1 MSRNLLLFLYGAPNL
16 VGALLGMSGLGLYFG
31 GIINRYW
38 LFIVIGLYVAGVLV
52 TPKRQALN
60 VSLHQDELTVDAV
73 RETLEN
79 FIERVRRQVP
89 KEVLVKI
96 EHLKEAIFTI
106 LPKLD
111 ARVGSA
117 ESAYIV
123 RQTALEFLPEAL
135 QNYLNL
141 PPAFANVHPLKD
153 GKTAKTLLLEQLDLL
168 AKTMDQMVEDVH
180 RDDAEKLLVHGRFLE
195 ERFRKVEVLSL

>member
-1 MSRNLLLFLYGAPNL
+1 VSQNVLLFLYGTPNL
-16 VGALLGMSGLGLYFG
+16 VGSLLGLSGLGLYFG
-31 GIINRYW
+31 GIINCYW
-38 LFIVIGLYVAGVLV
+38 LFIVVGLYVAGVLL
-52 TPKRQALN
+52 TPKRPAAHFTLQ
-60 VSLHQDELTVDAV
+60 QDLAAEDI

-79 FIERVRRQVP
+79 LIKRVRRKVP

-96 EHLKEAIFTI
+96 EHIKESIFII

-111 ARVGSA
+111 AFPGGA
-117 ESAYIV
+117 QSAYIV

-135 QNYLNL
+135 QHFLNL

-168 AKTMDQMVEDVH
+168 ATTMEQMVEDAH
-180 RDDAEKLLVHGRFLE
+180 RSDAEKLLVHGRFLE
-195 ERFRKVEVLSL
+195 ERFRKVDVLSV

>member
-1 MSRNLLLFLYGAPNL
+1 
-16 VGALLGMSGLGLYFG
+16 
-31 GIINRYW
+31 
-38 LFIVIGLYVAGVLV
+38 
-52 TPKRQALN
+52 
-60 VSLHQDELTVDAV
+60 
-73 RETLEN
+73 LEN
-79 FIERVRRQVP
+79 FIDRVHRRGP

-96 EHLKEAIFTI
+96 EHLKESIFTI

-111 ARVGSA
+111 ARTGSA
-117 ESAYIV
+117 QSAYIV

-168 AKTMDQMVEDVH
+168 AKTMEQMAEDIH
-180 RDDAEKLLVHGRFLE
+180 RNDAEKLLVHDRFLE
-195 ERFRKVEVLSL
+195 ERFRKVDLLSS